1 MERVVTARAG
11 RVSYDRRPVLPS
23 WGRNCDRVLVI
34 VPSLSLTTP
43 RITAGFLRART
54 STRKADIYSFIQ
66 TQRDTNQSTLF
77 AWNFSGC
84 TSYHE
89 QDIRWLSVALE
100 ICKQISFP
108 TMPSRRRQ
116 SARRTEVLS

>member
-1 MERVVTARAG
+1 MGAKLRPRSRDPTIQAVTPGAFYRK
-11 RVSYDRRPVLPS
+11 SD
-23 WGRNCDRVLVI
+23 I
-34 VPSLSLTTP
+34 PSLVDGSLRP
-43 RITAGFLRART
+43 ISPSQPPEFLQA
-54 STRKADIYSFIQ
+54 SDIYSFIHIHS
-66 TQRDTNQSTLF
+66 DTNQSTLF
-77 AWNFSGC
+77 AWNFSRC

-116 SARRTEVLS
+116 STRRTEVLS